1 VGRGGGGGGLKPAK
15 CTGGCLGGQDRRSL
29 AGNAAPLTNQ
39 RSRLRFFSLK
49 CGQLQ
54 DSKGKTTAI
63 GGFSLASVQVK
74 KCVIKIFHNM
84 YVCLC
89 MIIGCSGKCM
99 RICDEIDYDSLLEWL
114 MTV

>member
-1 VGRGGGGGGLKPAK
+1 VKPAK
-15 CTGGCLGGQDRRSL
+15 CTGGCLGGQDQRSL

-54 DSKGKTTAI
+54 DSRGKTMVI
-63 GGFSLASVQVK
+63 GGFARVSVQVK

-84 YVCLC
+84 FV
-89 MIIGCSGKCM
+89 
-99 RICDEIDYDSLLEWL
+99 RDYWL
-114 MTV
+114 YGEVYEDK